1 MSLSYDTK
9 VFITAHYGGTQY
21 WLMSAENQRDNR
33 GRLILQGRWAINPA
47 EAKSM
52 TLELATVYRRRF
64 LEETHAETHFT
75 LNASASAEYVEEPN
89 GSSAQ
94 GEDGR
99 VPTAYR
105 GLLARPGIDVRA
117 GTRVW
122 FCKTFDGPMQLEP
135 VRGDSPE
142 EAVNKVFDR
151 GLQDRAEK
159 APVPQAPQ
167 QSQVSQKPAGP
178 RVRPGDLRR

>member
-33 GRLILQGRWAINPA
+33 GRLILQGRWSTSPA
-47 EAKSM
+47 DAKAM
-52 TLELATVYRRRF
+52 TLELATIYRRRF

-75 LNASASAEYVEEPN
+75 LNASASAPYVEEPN
-89 GSSAQ
+89 SATQ
-94 GEDGR
+94 GEDTR
-99 VPTAYR
+99 VPMAFR
-105 GLLARPGIDVRA
+105 GILARPGIDTRS

-122 FCKTFDGPMQLEP
+122 FCKIFDGPSQLESIKSS
-135 VRGDSPE
+135 SPE
-142 EAVNKVFDR
+142 AVINRVFEM

-159 APVPQAPQ
+159 APVPQAQPQ
-167 QSQVSQKPAGP
+167 QAAPVRPAGP
-178 RVRPGDLRR
+178 RLRPGSIR